1 MRSIR
6 MFKVTNALHTTSFEE
21 QPLNDRTLG
30 RFRARCNSYITFAG
44 FFLAVFG
51 TGVAVGRIVEKI
63 ERLERKKDDEEHKN
77 TSKNDRR

>member
-30 RFRARCNSYITFAG
+30 RFRARCNPM
-44 FFLAVFG
+44 
-51 TGVAVGRIVEKI
+51 
-63 ERLERKKDDEEHKN
+63 KK
-77 TSKNDRR
+77 